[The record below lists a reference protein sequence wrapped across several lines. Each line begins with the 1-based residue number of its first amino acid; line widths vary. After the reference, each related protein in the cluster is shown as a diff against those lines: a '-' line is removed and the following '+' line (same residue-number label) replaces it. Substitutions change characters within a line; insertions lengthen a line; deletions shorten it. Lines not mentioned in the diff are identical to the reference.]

1 MQAAK
6 EQLFG
11 KAVSKKDDERNWNAN
26 RNVTRTLNRA
36 GMAIEVK
43 RDTLTYEVEDG
54 TVLEVPYVKPSSW
67 LSLVL
72 KKYRTLLFPHG
83 NIEQEL
89 DAFWSCYKNFQ
100 PGHVVFEFSAEKLK
114 RTLPILLHGDEGR
127 YLKKGNYMITTI
139 ELMLG
144 SSPTKKKTCS
154 CEADPALSR
163 YPGVRSINDSL
174 PAAMSQV
181 ASNQLVNSSGNC
193 FLSKFLLLGLQSQLY
208 KKHPDLVHQ
217 ALDLIAQD
225 LTLLHKD
232 GVEVG
237 SERFYCGVLGEKG
250 DLKFHYQ
257 VGNLVRT
264 YLNTGT
270 KNERAICSLCLAG
283 SPEVPFE
290 ELGPPTPAW
299 EATMFQEKPWDDEPS
314 LVRIP
319 FEPGREE
326 SLFRLDTFHCWKV
339 GVGRDLVG
347 STVITLALLEYF
359 DFEPNDPKNLPE
371 RLLRCHSS
379 FKLWCLATGKS
390 PALHYFSQ
398 ALFNCSNQ
406 RQFPWVN
413 VKGSDCMLMTSWLVF
428 VVKTTMQNNLVK
440 LDHSQFFQV
449 LLETLESVEVFF
461 KLLYSHG
468 LWLPPVC
475 AQRALHH
482 VTVMLRGYKW
492 LSQEARR
499 LNIVA
504 YSLKPKL
511 HAMRHIAGDIEK
523 QLSRSSSQILN
534 PLAFSCEANEDMVGH
549 VARLS
554 RRVSARTVNHRV
566 FDRVCIRMKT
576 LWRRKRKHSEI

>member
-1 MQAAK
+1 MGQ
-6 EQLFG
+6 F
-11 KAVSKKDDERNWNAN
+11 
-26 RNVTRTLNRA
+26 
-36 GMAIEVK
+36 
-43 RDTLTYEVEDG
+43 
-54 TVLEVPYVKPSSW
+54 LEVPYVKPSSW

-100 PGHVVFEFSAEKLK
+100 PGHVVFEFGAEKLK

-139 ELMLG
+139 ELMIG

-154 CEADPALSR
+154 CEADPALDR
-163 YPGVRSINDSL
+163 YPGVRLISDTL

-181 ASNQLVNSSGNC
+181 ASNQLVNTSGNC

-208 KKHPDLVHQ
+208 KKNPDLVHQ

-225 LTLLHKD
+225 LTLLLKD
-232 GVEVG
+232 GIEVG
-237 SERFYCGVLGEKG
+237 SSETFYCAVLGVKG

-257 VGNLVRT
+257 VGNLTRT

-283 SPEVPFE
+283 SPQVPFE

-299 EATMFQEKPWDDEPS
+299 EATMFREKPWDNEPS
-314 LVRIP
+314 LVQIP
-319 FEPGREE
+319 FEPGCEE
-326 SLFRLDTFHCWKV
+326 SLFRLDSFHCWKV
-339 GVGRDLVG
+339 GMGRDLIG
-347 STVITLALLEYF
+347 STVITLALLEYLIF
-359 DFEPNDPKNLPE
+359 NQMIQRICRRDSKDA
-371 RLLRCHSS
+371 HSS
-379 FKLWCLATGKS
+379 FRLWCLANGKS
-390 PALHYFSQ
+390 PALHYFSP

-406 RQFPWVN
+406 RQFPWAN
-413 VKGSDCMLMTSWLVF
+413 VKGSDCMLMTSWLCF
-428 VVKTTMQNNLVK
+428 VVKLTLNNNLVK
-440 LDHSQFFQV
+440 LGHSQFFQV
-449 LLETLESVEVFF
+449 LLETLGSVEVFF

-492 LSQEARR
+492 LSQEVRR

-523 QLSRSSSQILN
+523 QLSRNSSKILN

-566 FDRVCIRMKT
+566 FDRVCI
-576 LWRRKRKHSEI
+576 